1 MSFLEAENDFV
12 LRSSGKK
19 GLNEEE
25 EAEEELEVGSSTV
38 RRS

>member
-19 GLNEEE
+19 GLSEEE
-25 EAEEELEVGSSTV
+25 EAEEEEVGSSTV